1 MAQFA
6 DHTDLATRLGLTL
19 SASDQTRAD
28 ALCVIV
34 SGMIQEESKQKIE
47 KVTDDVYDLPGT
59 PDEMIKLPEHP
70 VVSVSSV
77 TLDGQPLVEGSDWYL
92 DGDSIR
98 RIPAVTQVL
107 TGGLID
113 EAFTFPLGTG
123 FGWPAQ
129 TLSITY
135 THGYDAT
142 NIPQTV
148 KAICLEAVIRVWVN
162 PGSVARQHVGDTQ
175 TVYDNMRFSPSGLLL
190 TDDEKKTIRRVF
202 GRTMKS
208 IQVGL

>member
-6 DHTDLATRLGLTL
+6 THDDLATRLGLTL
-19 SASDQTRAD
+19 DAADQTRAD
-28 ALCVIV
+28 ALFVIV
-34 SGMIQEESKQKIE
+34 SGMIQEESKQTIE
-47 KVTDDVYDLPGT
+47 LVTNDVFDTPGT
-59 PDEMIKLPEHP
+59 PDEMIKLPERP

-77 TLDGQPLVEGSDWYL
+77 TLDGQPLIEDSDWYI

-98 RIPAVTQVL
+98 RIPAVTNVI

-129 TLSITY
+129 TLAITY
-135 THGYDAT
+135 THGYDST

-148 KAICLEAVIRVWVN
+148 KAICLEAVIRAWVN
-162 PGSVARQHVGDTQ
+162 PGSVARETVGDHYV
-175 TVYDNMRFSPSGLLL
+175 VYDNMRFSPQGLML

-202 GRTMKS
+202 GRVAKS
-208 IQVGL
+208 IQMGL

>member
-28 ALCVIV
+28 ALFVIV

-47 KVTDDVYDLPGT
+47 LVTDDVWNTPGT

-77 TLDGQPLVEGSDWYL
+77 TLDGQPLVEGSDWYFE
-92 DGDSIR
+92 DDAIR

-129 TLSITY
+129 TLAITY
-135 THGYDAT
+135 THGYDAN

-148 KAICLEAVIRVWVN
+148 KAICLEAVIRAWVN
-162 PGSVARQHVGDTQ
+162 PGSVARQSVGDTM
-175 TVYDNMRFSPSGLLL
+175 TVYDNMRFSPQGLML

-202 GRTMKS
+202 GRTAKS
-208 IQVGL
+208 IQMGL